1 MTAVETRV
9 FQPNGIPRVRFADGW
24 ASAIARDGSIQLERL
39 GDETAQLAEASKLAT
54 TWAAQDA
61 AAAVAQ
67 AEADLAALQAF
78 GGEDDELNHGAPDMT
93 NGQDDLA
100 TKGGSPRL
108 LSGAAAFAQRRQQ
121 QENQE
126 RSSLFSSRSQNERSS
141 LFVPREPPRSAQ
153 QPAVDD
159 TDLERQMPM
168 GLSKVEEIKWKHAQR
183 VQAKAAAAGGTPGYS
198 SPRQVTSA
206 RLLTYN
212 P

>member
-1 MTAVETRV
+1 MESVGQE
-9 FQPNGIPRVRFADGW
+9 I
-24 ASAIARDGSIQLERL
+24 GSIQLERL

-100 TKGGSPRL
+100 TLPDQHKLAAKGGSPRL
-108 LSGAAAFAQRRQQ
+108 SGADAFAQRRQQ

-126 RSSLFSSRSQNERSS
+126 RSSLFSSRSHNERSS